1 MSYKIAIASSDEITI
16 DLKFGSA
23 TAFLIY
29 EVRDDG
35 TCECLERRI
44 VSERVKTEVPSMCG
58 EKGECLG
65 GGCHSSG
72 PANPRVDLI
81 ADCRCVLCKKTG
93 DPIQK
98 QLDKKAISSFD
109 VTGEIEDALHKIAQ
123 YFYRVD
129 HHHSLRGIA
138 SGSMI

>member
-1 MSYKIAIASSDEITI
+1 MSYKIAIASSDERTI

-23 TAFLIY
+23 TSFLIY

-35 TCECLERRI
+35 TWERLERRS
-44 VSERVKTEVPSMCG
+44 VSESVDTEAPSSCG
-58 EKGECLG
+58 ETRECLG

-72 PANPRVDLI
+72 PSNPRVDLI

-93 DPIQK
+93 NPIQK
-98 QLDKKAISSFD
+98 QMDKKAISSFD
-109 VTGEIEDALHKIAQ
+109 ITGEIEEALHKIVQ

-138 SGSMI
+138 NGSMI

>member
-29 EVRDDG
+29 KVRDDG
-35 TCECLERRI
+35 TWERLERRI
-44 VSERVKTEVPSMCG
+44 VSERVETEVPSICG
-58 EKGECLG
+58 EKGECSG

-109 VTGEIEDALHKIAQ
+109 VTGEIEDALHKIVQ

>member
-1 MSYKIAIASSDEITI
+1 MSYKIAIASSDERTI

-23 TAFLIY
+23 TEFLIY
-29 EVRDDG
+29 EIRDDG
-35 TCECLERRI
+35 TSECLERRI
-44 VSERVKTEVPSMCG
+44 VSERVKTEVSSICG
-58 EKGECLG
+58 KEGECSG

-109 VTGEIEDALHKIAQ
+109 VTGDIEDALHKIVQ

>member
-1 MSYKIAIASSDEITI
+1 MSYKIAIASSDERTI

-35 TCECLERRI
+35 TWERLERRI
-44 VSERVKTEVPSMCG
+44 VSAGMKAEAPSSCG

-81 ADCRCVLCKKTG
+81 ADCRCLLCKKTG

-109 VTGEIEDALHKIAQ
+109 ITGEIEEALHKIVQ

-138 SGSMI
+138 NGSMI

>member
-1 MSYKIAIASSDEITI
+1 MSYKIAIGSSDEITI

-23 TAFLIY
+23 TEFLIY
-29 EVRDDG
+29 EIKDDG
-35 TCECLERRI
+35 TYECLERRI
-44 VSERVKTEVPSMCG
+44 VSERVKIEVPSICRG
-58 EKGECLG
+58 KEECSG
-65 GGCHSSG
+65 GGCHSSS
-72 PANPRVDLI
+72 PANLRVDLI

-109 VTGEIEDALHKIAQ
+109 VTGEIEDALYKVVQ